1 MVIECVWCC
10 SEYSLQSFSFLVLLR
25 QVGNATWVGVGFM
38 VFLAPINTVVFSIV
52 SKQRRLVLK
61 YSDLRVKMMNEI
73 LAGIRIIKFYAWE
86 RPFGKEVGELRGK
99 ELEALTK
106 LAYTSAIGFS
116 LILLS
121 APLIQPILVFLT
133 YVNIQDDSL
142 TAATAFTTVALFNI
156 MRFPFAFLP
165 MGLLQYIQSRIS
177 LKRLERYLD
186 LPELPEY
193 VERSAPPSQPD
204 ATPGSIVVEHGTFS
218 WVDPDAKPIRPVQ
231 EMKPQRNNSRRSSR
245 RGSRQ
250 SSLASAELE
259 MQSTV
264 RSNASRASEGS
275 KAPSITLQDL
285 SFSIPAGSL
294 VAVVGSVGSG
304 KSSFLSAILGEMEPI
319 NDSKVYV
326 PRPENS
332 PAGFV
337 SYCTQTPWVVN
348 DTLRG
353 NILFGRTFDQERYDR
368 VIEACALMD
377 DIVVLPAGDMTE
389 IGERGIN
396 LSGGQKARV
405 SLARALYS
413 EETQIMLMDDPLS
426 AVDAHVGEHIFSGAI
441 AGPIASGLTRI
452 LVTHHVHLLSR
463 CDSVIVLDKGRI
475 KHHGKY
481 RDLIASGVDFAGA
494 VDVSKA
500 TGNVTTEKM
509 ETEAPQERKK
519 EELSDAKKD
528 DLQKKGKKLVKDEER
543 NVGNV
548 EGSAYWHYAKAG
560 GYGVAFAAIMIQ
572 GIGRASEILAGFW
585 LALWAERSVEAE
597 TGGEPFTL
605 VQTNRYL
612 AGYAAFGMLG
622 VIGLTLRAIAIAVHR
637 LRASKL
643 LHDDL
648 TDRVLRAPVA
658 FFDVTP
664 TVSANLF

>member
-1 MVIECVWCC
+1 
-10 SEYSLQSFSFLVLLR
+10 
-25 QVGNATWVGVGFM
+25 M

-61 YSDLRVKMMNEI
+61 YSDMRVKMMNEI

-99 ELEALTK
+99 ELDALTK

-121 APLIQPILVFLT
+121 APLIQPILVFMT
-133 YVNIQDDSL
+133 YVSIQDDPL
-142 TAATAFTTVALFNI
+142 TASTAFTTVALFNI

-165 MGLLQYIQSRIS
+165 MGLLQFIQSRIS

-186 LPELPEY
+186 LPELPSY
-193 VERSAPPSQPD
+193 VEKSTPPSEPD
-204 ATPGSIVVEHGTFS
+204 VAPGSIVVKEGTFS

-231 EMKPQRNNSRRSSR
+231 EIKPERKRRSSR
-245 RGSRQ
+245 RGSRHSQ
-250 SSLASAELE
+250 SSTVAAAEQEL
-259 MQSTV
+259 QNSV
-264 RSNASRASEGS
+264 RSSASKMTEGS
-275 KAPSITLQDL
+275 AKTPTITLQEL
-285 SFSIPAGSL
+285 TFTIPSGEL

-304 KSSFLSAILGEMEPI
+304 KSSFLSALLGEMEPI
-319 NDSKVYV
+319 NGSKVYI
-326 PRPENS
+326 PRPENA
-332 PAGFV
+332 PTGFI
-337 SYCTQTPWVVN
+337 SYCTQSPWVVN

-353 NILFGRTFDQERYDR
+353 NILFGRPFDQERYDK
-368 VIEACALMD
+368 VVEACALLD
-377 DIVVLPAGDMTE
+377 DMAVLPAGDMTE

-413 EETQIMLMDDPLS
+413 SDTRVMLMDDPLS
-426 AVDAHVGEHIFSGAI
+426 AVDAHVGEHIFSNAI
-441 AGPIASGLTRI
+441 AGPLAKGMTRV

-463 CDSVIVLDKGRI
+463 CDSVIVLEKGRV

-494 VDVSKA
+494 VDVSRA
-500 TGNVTTEKM
+500 TGGKETEK
-509 ETEAPQERKK
+509 EEEAPQERKK
-519 EELSDAKKD
+519 EEMSATKKE

-543 NVGNV
+543 NMGSV

-560 GYGVAFAAIMIQ
+560 GYLVAFSAIFIQ
-572 GIGRASEILAGFW
+572 ALGRASEVMAGFW
-585 LALWAERSVEAE
+585 LALWAERSFEAKQE
-597 TGGEPFTL
+597 GDPFTT
-605 VQTNRYL
+605 VETNRYL
-612 AGYAAFGMLG
+612 AGYAAFGIFG
-622 VIGLTLRAIAIAVHR
+622 VVGLTLRAIIIAVHR
-637 LRASKL
+637 LKASKL

-664 TVSANLF
+664 TVSRIVHCNDVLVSI